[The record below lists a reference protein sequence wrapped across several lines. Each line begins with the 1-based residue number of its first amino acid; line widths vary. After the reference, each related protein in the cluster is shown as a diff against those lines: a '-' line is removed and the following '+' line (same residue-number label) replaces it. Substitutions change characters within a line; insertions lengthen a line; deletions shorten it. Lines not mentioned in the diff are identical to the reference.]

1 MKTSPKTTTW
11 WYSGGSN
18 KAIDLVYYKYL
29 IGRSSWRKYTFI
41 NLKMTKMLIV
51 DENI

>member
-29 IGRSSWRKYTFI
+29 IGI
-41 NLKMTKMLIV
+41 DLG
-51 DENI
+51 ENEKIHS